1 MVLAACLPGF
11 FNPTRI
17 FYAVQRQKNGAG
29 MAGGF
34 IAGDFGRYC
43 GNSND
48 VIYLTVV
55 SAN

>member
-1 MVLAACLPGF
+1 
-11 FNPTRI
+11 
-17 FYAVQRQKNGAG
+17 

-55 SAN
+55 SANSQSLFLDKHSFTL